1 MRREELQTLKSRLNL
16 LRDELI
22 SGVDKLNKHSNDEF
36 MGEVAD
42 VNDEASRTY
51 SRQVM
56 LSKGEVDRQQLK
68 LVEEAL
74 ELIETDETAYGVC
87 IDCEEEIPYNRLEAA
102 PYVKRC
108 VDCKTMYEE
117 RLQSER

>member
-1 MRREELQTLKSRLNL
+1 MTRQELESLKNRLINL
-16 LRDELI
+16 RNDLI
-22 SGVDKLNKHSNDEF
+22 EGVDKLNKHSNDEF
-36 MGEVAD
+36 QGEVPD
-42 VNDEASRTY
+42 VNDEATRTY
-51 SRQVM
+51 SRQVL

-74 ELIETDETAYGVC
+74 DLIAHDETEYGIC
-87 IDCEEEIPYNRLEAA
+87 IDCEEEIPFQRLEAA

-117 RLQSER
+117 RLKLEL